1 MCGMIKIYQQIKER
15 VMNNLLAVNMPVIVD
30 VVAIVF
36 VAAFMI
42 YGYAKGFVKQFVSAF
57 GTIFSLL
64 FAVLLCTSVANFLQT
79 QFGLVESLA
88 VGLDGVLT
96 NIVGADVMEITLG
109 EAGREYLAQQGMAAW
124 MIDLVMLFV
133 ADGSLP
139 LDTSLRQVIGPT
151 FAYYLLIILSAVG
164 LFIIF
169 KLLFFLLGKIIKK
182 LHSIRLIAIL
192 DNGLGCLLGLFSGII
207 YLELIIMVISII
219 PIQAVQDVYMAIQS
233 SIFASFVAR
242 INLYNVVLNA
252 ISSTN
257 VVGYVKNLVINSL
270 PI

>member
-1 MCGMIKIYQQIKER
+1 
-15 VMNNLLAVNMPVIVD
+15 MNNLLAVNLPVIVD
-30 VVAIVF
+30 VVAIIF
-36 VAAFMI
+36 VAAFII

-64 FAVLLCTSVANFLQT
+64 FAVILCASVAKFLQT
-79 QFGLVESLA
+79 RFGLVGSISA
-88 VGLDGVLT
+88 GLDGVLT
-96 NIVGADVMEITLG
+96 NIVGADVMDITLG
-109 EAGREYLAQQGMAAW
+109 QAGRDYLAQQGMAAW

-133 ADGSLP
+133 SDGSLP
-139 LDTSLRQVIGPT
+139 IDTTLRQVIGPT

-182 LHSIRLIAIL
+182 LHSIKLIAVI

-233 SIFASFVAR
+233 SIFASFIAK

-257 VVGYVKNLVINSL
+257 VVGYVKDLVTKSL

>member
-1 MCGMIKIYQQIKER
+1 
-15 VMNNLLAVNMPVIVD
+15 MNNLLAVNLPVIVD
-30 VVAIVF
+30 VVAIIF
-36 VAAFMI
+36 VAAFII

-64 FAVLLCTSVANFLQT
+64 FAVILCASVAKFLQT
-79 QFGLVESLA
+79 RFGLVEIISA
-88 VGLDGVLT
+88 GLDGVLT
-96 NIVGADVMEITLG
+96 NIVGADVMDITFG
-109 EAGREYLAQQGMAAW
+109 QAGRDYLAQQGMAAW

-133 ADGSLP
+133 SDGSLP
-139 LDTSLRQVIGPT
+139 IDTTLRQVIGPT

-182 LHSIRLIAIL
+182 LHSIKLIAVI

-233 SIFASFVAR
+233 SIFASFIAK

-257 VVGYVKNLVINSL
+257 VVGYVKDLVTKSL